1 VTVARVGLLGGTFDP
16 PHRGHLAL
24 AQAALRSGTVDDV
37 VFMVAG
43 DPYQKRGSVEASA
56 ADRLAMTRA
65 LVGGTANMSVSDFE
79 VLHGGPSYTVD
90 TVSALL
96 ASGIGS
102 VALILGA
109 DLCAGI
115 DRWHRS
121 SDLASL
127 VELLIASRPG
137 STISMSAMWRTHILD
152 MENDP
157 CASRDLRTELHSGVL
172 PTDCLPEA
180 VILEIGAR
188 SLYDGANGTE

>member
-1 VTVARVGLLGGTFDP
+1 VTVRRVGLLGGTFDP

-24 AQAALRSGTVDDV
+24 AQAALRSGAVDEV

-56 ADRLAMTRA
+56 TDRLAMTRA
-65 LVGGTANMSVSDFE
+65 LVQGTASMSVSDAE
-79 VLHGGPSYTVD
+79 VLHDGPSYTYD

-96 ASGIGS
+96 ASGCAS

-115 DRWHRS
+115 DRWYRAN
-121 SDLASL
+121 DLAACVDLL
-127 VELLIASRPG
+127 VASRPG
-137 STISMSAMWRTHILD
+137 STIALSPMWRFTVLAMD
-152 MENDP
+152 DDS
-157 CASRDLRTELHSGVL
+157 CASRDLRAELHRGVL

-180 VILEIGAR
+180 VILEISTR
-188 SLYDGANGTE
+188 SLYDGRNGTE